1 MLCCCGCNCTKLLC
15 GGKTFLVILSGSVTL
30 WLISSSMTCPSNCL
44 PRIEFFNLLIADSFI
59 LLPAPLAP
67 IEIPLPIPF
76 PVPTSILLPSPSF
89 AGVPI
94 AVFPALIN
102 PLLATVP
109 VPLNAEPATAFVPD
123 ANPPVTIP
131 ICFRVLLFF
140 LGVIGWNFLFL
151 VNPFTVVFQL
161 HFSKYNRSLIENS
174 TKN

>member
-1 MLCCCGCNCTKLLC
+1 MLCCSGCNSTNLLR

-30 WLISSSMTCPSNCL
+30 LSINASITFPSNCL
-44 PRIEFFNLLIADSFI
+44 PRREFFKLLTADCFI

-67 IEIPLPIPF
+67 ILIPVPIPF
-76 PVPTSILLPSPSF
+76 PVPTSILLPNPSF

-102 PLLATVP
+102 PLFATFP
-109 VPLNAEPATAFVPD
+109 VPFNVAPATAFVPD

-140 LGVIGWNFLFL
+140 LALIGWNFLFL
-151 VNPFTVVFQL
+151 VNPPTVLFQL
-161 HFSKYNRSLIENS
+161 HFSNYIRSLI
-174 TKN
+174 KN